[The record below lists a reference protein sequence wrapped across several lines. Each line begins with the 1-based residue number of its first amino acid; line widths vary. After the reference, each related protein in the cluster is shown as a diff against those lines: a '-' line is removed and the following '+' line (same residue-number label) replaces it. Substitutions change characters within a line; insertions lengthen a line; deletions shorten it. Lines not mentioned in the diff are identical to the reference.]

1 MTIEFTT
8 PGATIE
14 RNRYGWPMIPPP
26 EGGKPVP
33 YIRVSKLA
41 KELGDTYNLDQWRKR
56 QVVLGMAKRADLVTL
71 AQSAKPE
78 DKQRLNE
85 IAKSAMEA
93 AESDRAANIGTA
105 LHTFTEQ
112 VDDGVDIDTMPAD
125 YRADMRAYRDAMA
138 EAGIE
143 VLAKELFVVNDH
155 VQAAGTFDRLLRF
168 TRGPLAGVVAVGD
181 VKTGSSDPAF
191 PHAVCQQI
199 ATYAH
204 SHLYDPEKGRT
215 GYLPDLGVSTTV
227 GLLIHLPQGTG
238 TCSLYTLDLDE
249 GWALVRT
256 AAAVRAAFKT
266 KPIAEYA
273 P

>member
-1 MTIEFTT
+1 MSISFTA
-8 PGATIE
+8 PNVTIE

-26 EGGKPVP
+26 GGGKPVP

-56 QVVLGMAKRADLVTL
+56 MVVLGMSRRDDLVTL
-71 AQSAKPE
+71 AKSAKAD
-78 DKQRLNE
+78 DKQRLND
-85 IAKSAMEA
+85 IAKAAMEA

-112 VDDGVDIDTMPAD
+112 VDEGVDIETMPAE
-125 YRADMRAYRDAMA
+125 YRADMYAYRAA
-138 EAGIE
+138 LAAAGVE
-143 VLAKELFVVNDH
+143 VVAKELFVVNDH
-155 VQAAGTFDRLLRF
+155 VQAAGTFDRLLRL
-168 TRGPLAGVVAVGD
+168 TRGQHAGAIAVGD
-181 VKTGSSDPAF
+181 VKTGASDPSF

-204 SHLYDPEKGRT
+204 SHLYDPERGRV

-227 GLLIHLPQGTG
+227 GILIHLPQGTG
-238 TCSLYTLDLDE
+238 TCTLYELDLSE

-256 AAAVRAAFKT
+256 AAAVREAFKS
-266 KPIAEYA
+266 KPIAPYQ

>member
-1 MTIEFTT
+1 MSITFTT

-14 RNRYGWPMIPPP
+14 RNRWGWPMIPPP
-26 EGGKPVP
+26 DGGKPVP

-56 QVVLGMAKRADLVTL
+56 QVVLGMAKRDDLVTL
-71 AQSAKPE
+71 ARSAKPE
-78 DKQRLNE
+78 DKQRLND
-85 IAKSAMEA
+85 IAKAAMDA

-112 VDDGVDIDTMPAD
+112 VDDGVDIDTMPEQ
-125 YRADMRAYRDAMA
+125 YRPDMIAYRDALA
-138 EAGIE
+138 AAGIE
-143 VLAKELFVVNDH
+143 IVAKELFVVNDH

-168 TRGPLAGVVAVGD
+168 TRGALAGVTAVGD
-181 VKTGSSDPAF
+181 VKTGGHDPDY
-191 PHAVCQQI
+191 PHAVTQQI

-204 SHLYDPEKGRT
+204 GHLYDPEKGRI
-215 GYLPDLGVSTTV
+215 GYLPDLGISTTV

-238 TCSLYTLDLDE
+238 TCALYTLDLTE
-249 GWALVRT
+249 GWALVQT

-266 KPIAEYA
+266 KPIAKYE